1 MKRLFFL
8 CLILVCFL
16 SGCDRIRGILGMA
29 TSGDIEKARK
39 ELIEKAAA
47 QRLRDS
53 LEALKI
59 ADSVARHTQVR
70 PADEGLEKRYYIIVG
85 SFKREKNS
93 AGMLAFLKKQGYE
106 PVKIPLKNGYDMVAL
121 CGYDTY
127 YAARTEVDKIEQQE
141 VCPYDVWIY
150 DTEQKL
156 HK

>member
-8 CLILVCFL
+8 CLVLVCLL

-39 ELIEKAAA
+39 ELEEKAAA

-53 LEALKI
+53 LERLKI
-59 ADSVARHTQVR
+59 EDSVALHMQARQT
-70 PADEGLEKRYYIIVG
+70 DEGLDRRYYIIVG

-93 AGMLAFLKKQGYE
+93 SSMLAFLKKQGYE

-121 CGYDTY
+121 RGYDAY
-127 YAARTEVDKIEQQE
+127 SAARAEVNKIELQE

-150 DTEQKL
+150 DAEQKL